1 MELII
6 LLIPLI
12 PLAGAAFNLFFGRRV
27 DGGHHDGHD
36 EHPAGLSVAGLIAC
50 AMVGAAFVLSL
61 MVFGQVLNGSRFNVD
76 YFDWITAG
84 DFRVTLGFLVDP
96 LTATMLLVVTGI
108 GFLIHVYSLGYMG
121 HDPDRPRF
129 FTYLNL
135 FIFSML
141 MLVMGNNLVVMFFGW
156 EAVGLCSYLLIG
168 FFYKKKSAGDAGKKA
183 FIVNRIG
190 DFGFG
195 LGIFLVYSTFG
206 TIHFDQLF
214 AALSAADKL
223 ALGSTVTIIGML
235 LFVGAMGKSAQIPL
249 YVWLPD
255 AMEGPTPVSALIHAA
270 TMVTAGVFMVA
281 RCNPIFS
288 FDIGPV
294 GHVMGMTA
302 GDLVTY
308 VGCATALF
316 AATIGLTQ
324 TDIKKVL
331 AYSTVSQLGY
341 MFIGVGVGAY
351 AAGIFHLVTHA
362 FFKALLFLGS
372 GSVIH
377 IMEHAY
383 HKSGVHEDPQD
394 IRHMGGL
401 FHKAKITA
409 WTFIIA
415 WIAISGIP
423 PFSGFFSKDEILSAA
438 YHEHYTTV
446 FWLGLLGALI
456 TAFYMTRLV
465 ILTFFGE
472 SRTKPEARE
481 HLHESSPVMTTPLVI
496 LAVFAAIAGLMGVP
510 AALGGTNWFGHF
522 LAPVVGEHAGPEG
535 AHGLGEYAL
544 IAMSVLAGLAGI
556 GLAAAM
562 YFKRRPDPDKLA
574 ADYQPI
580 YTLWLNKYYVDEI
593 YDRFIV
599 NPMKWA
605 SEHLLWKGTDVRII
619 DGLIR
624 ILTTT
629 IDMTGRILRL
639 FQTGYVQTYAFFI
652 CVGVALVIYY
662 LLR

>member
-214 AALSAADKL
+214 AA
-223 ALGSTVTIIGML
+223 
-235 LFVGAMGKSAQIPL
+235 
-249 YVWLPD
+249 
-255 AMEGPTPVSALIHAA
+255 
-270 TMVTAGVFMVA
+270 
-281 RCNPIFS
+281 
-288 FDIGPV
+288 
-294 GHVMGMTA
+294 
-302 GDLVTY
+302 
-308 VGCATALF
+308 
-316 AATIGLTQ
+316 
-324 TDIKKVL
+324 
-331 AYSTVSQLGY
+331 
-341 MFIGVGVGAY
+341 
-351 AAGIFHLVTHA
+351 
-362 FFKALLFLGS
+362 
-372 GSVIH
+372 
-377 IMEHAY
+377 
-383 HKSGVHEDPQD
+383 
-394 IRHMGGL
+394 
-401 FHKAKITA
+401 
-409 WTFIIA
+409 
-415 WIAISGIP
+415 
-423 PFSGFFSKDEILSAA
+423 
-438 YHEHYTTV
+438 
-446 FWLGLLGALI
+446 
-456 TAFYMTRLV
+456 
-465 ILTFFGE
+465 
-472 SRTKPEARE
+472 
-481 HLHESSPVMTTPLVI
+481 
-496 LAVFAAIAGLMGVP
+496 
-510 AALGGTNWFGHF
+510 
-522 LAPVVGEHAGPEG
+522 
-535 AHGLGEYAL
+535 
-544 IAMSVLAGLAGI
+544 
-556 GLAAAM
+556 
-562 YFKRRPDPDKLA
+562 
-574 ADYQPI
+574 
-580 YTLWLNKYYVDEI
+580 
-593 YDRFIV
+593 
-599 NPMKWA
+599 
-605 SEHLLWKGTDVRII
+605 
-619 DGLIR
+619 
-624 ILTTT
+624 
-629 IDMTGRILRL
+629 
-639 FQTGYVQTYAFFI
+639 
-652 CVGVALVIYY
+652 
-662 LLR
+662 